1 MAEEQ
6 GWRLL
11 SLTMSACSPADMPVW
26 NPTFNRVSTACA
38 NWRNLAIDRLVKAH
52 PALILV
58 TGSRGFAVVDGSG
71 HLLSGD
77 ARTSAWEAGMQRTL
91 ARLIPAAGRVIML
104 ADTPLSLVDPPV
116 CLSAHP
122 TSVLACATPV
132 KSAISAAWLQTEQDL
147 AAREGVGFIDPTPW
161 VCPSSPC
168 PVVLG
173 NLLVYRDAGHLTAT
187 FAGALTDR
195 LEQAVLA
202 DLAEVTDLSRRRPF
216 PQ

>member
-1 MAEEQ
+1 M
-6 GWRLL
+6 
-11 SLTMSACSPADMPVW
+11 M
-26 NPTFNRVSTACA
+26 
-38 NWRNLAIDRLVKAH
+38 
-52 PALILV
+52 
-58 TGSRGFAVVDGSG
+58 
-71 HLLSGD
+71 
-77 ARTSAWEAGMQRTL
+77 
-91 ARLIPAAGRVIML
+91 

-132 KSAISAAWLQTEQDL
+132 KSAINAAWLAEEQHM
-147 AAREGVGFIDPTPW
+147 ASQEGVGFIDPTPW

-187 FAGALTDR
+187 FAAALSDR

-202 DLAEVTDLSRRRPF
+202 DLARRRPG
-216 PQ
+216 PIP